1 MIGFTES
8 NFYKA
13 LQDFFINNNKDTF
26 LQMLGEFYNRT
37 EGIINKDNL
46 QDDLIKELR
55 ELYLEFNEK
64 GIDEKIVKEKVNY
77 FLENSLKIHNI
88 NKKLVQHEKEIEE
101 KADKVDTDKKLLQH
115 ENEIGEKADKVDTYK
130 KIDVDNKVWSMAN
143 MGQDVKQALTG
154 GSVAVVGENTIL
166 SENIV
171 TQQINKEKTNF
182 FNYYENLLD
191 PTPVYTDKVWYWA
204 TSSNSLTTLDSN
216 GHTCYNRIRLYGGIT
231 YSFKDIRG
239 GSLLVSLDLKTK
251 IGELSTS
258 AMFTGTYTPTKDC
271 WLYPYFYTNT
281 DMTNKMIVNSSSY
294 WCIGDNEKLEYGKK
308 YKRTIGDI
316 NLDSILTDIL
326 TINKNLPNKLNVQA
340 MYEELYKY
348 IDLKYKIEWAL
359 GGLNN
364 QGGYGVSDKR
374 ICTTTMQHAETDI
387 ILSTDYSKYRISV
400 YTYDKKDNPT
410 ITGNSGWIT
419 QGSYTIPKG
428 SYYMLQSGAL
438 NDSVSFSEIYNDCF
452 NAITFKTAENLDSKL
467 NNITSTEK
475 PLLFGLSPMRTR
487 IIMHRGYSGNAP
499 DNTVASFTL
508 AGQTPECWGIETDVR
523 VLTDNTLVC
532 FHDTELDSHTTGT
545 GNILD
550 KSYEDIKD
558 VIYDS
563 GVNGLSQ
570 YPNEKIALFTD
581 YLKICRKYGKVAVIE
596 LKPQTNINNIDKI
609 VNMVNSYN
617 MRNSAIYISFDKSYI
632 DRVLEIDKKAVV
644 QKLYLVNDTIDYDNF
659 NYDSI
664 GLEIQDW
671 GQTDANILE
680 SNLRKLQSKGVLVST
695 WTTDTAKTK
704 RSLENKCVDFIT
716 TNLIN

>member
-1 MIGFTES
+1 MSKFEES

-13 LQDFFINNNKDTF
+13 LQDFFINADKKTF
-26 LQMLGEFYNRT
+26 LQFLAEFYNRT
-37 EGIINKDNL
+37 EGIIDKDNI

-77 FLENSLKIHNI
+77 FIENSIKIQNI
-88 NKKLVQHEKEIEE
+88 NKKL
-101 KADKVDTDKKLLQH
+101 LRH

-143 MGQDVKQALTG
+143 MGQDVKEVLTG
-154 GSVAVVGENTIL
+154 GSVAVVGENAVLT
-166 SENIV
+166 ENV
-171 TQQINKEKTNF
+171 VSKQITKEKTNF
-182 FNYYENLLD
+182 YNFYENLLK
-191 PTPVYTDKVWYWA
+191 PTPLHEGKVWYW
-204 TSSNSLTTLDSN
+204 SSSEGLIVKDSS
-216 GHTCYNRIRLYGGIT
+216 GHNAYERIKLYGGVT

-251 IGELSTS
+251 IGELSTN

-271 WLYPYFYTNT
+271 WLYPYYYSAT
-281 DMTNKMIVNSSSY
+281 DMSNKMIVNSNSY
-294 WCIGDNEKLEYGKK
+294 WCIGDNVKLEYGKK

-348 IDLKYKIEWAL
+348 IDLKYKIGWDL
-359 GGLNN
+359 GALNN
-364 QGGYGVSDKR
+364 QGGYGTNDKR
-374 ICTTTMQHAETDI
+374 ICTTTMQYAETDI

-400 YTYDKKDNPT
+400 YTYDKKVNPT
-410 ITGNSGWIT
+410 IIGNSGWIT

-428 SYYMLQSGAL
+428 SYYMLQTGAL
-438 NDSVSFSEIYNDCF
+438 NDSISFNEIYNDCF
-452 NAITFKTAENLDSKL
+452 NAITFKTVENLDSKL
-467 NNITSTEK
+467 NNITSNEK
-475 PLLFGLSPMRTR
+475 PLLFGLSPMKTR

-508 AGQTPECWGIETDVR
+508 AGQTPECWGIETDAR
-523 VLTDNTLVC
+523 VLTDDTIVC
-532 FHDTELDSHTTGT
+532 FHDTELDSHTNGT

-550 KSYEDIKD
+550 KSYEDIKN

-570 YPNEKIALFTD
+570 YPNEKIALFSD
-581 YLKICRKYGKVAVIE
+581 YLKICRKYGKVAVVE

-617 MRNSAIYISFDKSYI
+617 MRNSVMYISFDRSYI

-671 GQTDANILE
+671 GQTDNNIIE
-680 SNLRKLQSKGVLVST
+680 TNLRKLQSKGVLVST
-695 WTTDTAKTK
+695 WTTDTANTK

>member
-1 MIGFTES
+1 MSKFEES

-13 LQDFFINNNKDTF
+13 LQDFFINADKKTF
-26 LQMLGEFYNRT
+26 LQFLAEFYNRT
-37 EGIINKDNL
+37 EGIIDKDNI
-46 QDDLIKELR
+46 QDELIKELR
-55 ELYLEFNEK
+55 DLYLEFNEK
-64 GIDEKIVKEKVNY
+64 GIDEKIVREKVNY
-77 FLENSLKIHNI
+77 FIENSIKIQNI
-88 NKKLVQHEKEIEE
+88 NKKL
-101 KADKVDTDKKLLQH
+101 LRH

-143 MGQDVKQALTG
+143 MGQDVKEALTG
-154 GSVAVVGENTIL
+154 GSVAVVGENAVLT
-166 SENIV
+166 ENV
-171 TQQINKEKTNF
+171 VSKQITKEKTNF
-182 FNYYENLLD
+182 YNFYENLLN
-191 PTPVYTDKVWYWA
+191 PTPLHEGKVWYW
-204 TSSNSLTTLDSN
+204 SSSEGLIVKDSS
-216 GHTCYNRIRLYGGIT
+216 GHNAHERIKLYGGVT

-239 GSLLVSLDLKTK
+239 TSLLVSLDLTKK
-251 IGELSTS
+251 IGELSTEN
-258 AMFTGTYTPTKDC
+258 MFSGTYTPNKDC
-271 WLYPYFYTNT
+271 WLYPYYYSAT
-281 DMTNKMIVNSSSY
+281 DITNKMIVNSNKY
-294 WCIGDNEKLEYGKK
+294 WCIGDNVKLEYGKK
-308 YKRTIGDI
+308 YKRTIDDI

-359 GGLNN
+359 GALNN
-364 QGGYGVSDKR
+364 QGGYGSNDKR

-387 ILSTDYSKYRISV
+387 ILSTNYSKYRISV
-400 YTYDKKDNPT
+400 YTYDKKVNPT

-428 SYYMLQSGAL
+428 TYYMLQTGAL
-438 NDSVSFSEIYNDCF
+438 NDSISFSEIYNDCF

-475 PLLFGLSPMRTR
+475 PLLFGLSPMKTR

-523 VLTDNTLVC
+523 VLTDDNIIC
-532 FHDTELDSHTTGT
+532 FHDTELDTHTNGT

-550 KSYEDIKD
+550 KSYSDIQN
-558 VIYDS
+558 VVYDS
-563 GVNGLSQ
+563 GVNGLTQ
-570 YPNEKIALFTD
+570 YPNEKIALFSD

-617 MRNSAIYISFDKSYI
+617 MRNSVIYISFDRSYI

-644 QKLYLVNDTIDYDNF
+644 QKLYLVNDSIDYDNF

-671 GQTDANILE
+671 GQTDSNILE

-695 WTTDTAKTK
+695 WTTDTANTK

>member
-1 MIGFTES
+1 MSKFEES

-13 LQDFFINNNKDTF
+13 LQDFFINADKKTF
-26 LQMLGEFYNRT
+26 LQFLAEFYNRT
-37 EGIINKDNL
+37 EGIIDKDNI
-46 QDDLIKELR
+46 QDQLIKELR

-77 FLENSLKIHNI
+77 FIENSIKIQNI
-88 NKKLVQHEKEIEE
+88 N
-101 KADKVDTDKKLLQH
+101 KKLLQH
-115 ENEIGEKADKVDTYK
+115 ENEIVEKADKVDTYK

-143 MGQDVKQALTG
+143 MGQDVKEVLTG
-154 GSVAVVGENTIL
+154 GSVAVVGENAVLT
-166 SENIV
+166 ENV
-171 TQQINKEKTNF
+171 VSKQITKEKTNF
-182 FNYYENLLD
+182 YNFYENLLN
-191 PTPVYTDKVWYWA
+191 PTPLHEGKVWYW
-204 TSSNSLTTLDSN
+204 SSSEGLIVKDSS
-216 GHTCYNRIRLYGGIT
+216 GHNAHERIKLYGGVT

-239 GSLLVSLDLKTK
+239 SSLLVSLDLKTK
-251 IGELSTS
+251 IGEVSTN

-271 WLYPYFYTNT
+271 WLYPYYYSAT
-281 DMTNKMIVNSSSY
+281 DMTNKMIVNSNNY
-294 WCIGDNEKLEYGKK
+294 WCIGDNKKLEYGKK

-316 NLDSILTDIL
+316 NLDNILTDIL

-348 IDLKYKIEWAL
+348 IDLKYKIDWAL

-364 QGGYGVSDKR
+364 QGGYGANDKR

-387 ILSTDYSKYRISV
+387 ILSTNYNKYRISV
-400 YTYDKKDNPT
+400 YTYDKRDNPT
-410 ITGNSGWIT
+410 IIGNSGWIT

-428 SYYMLQSGAL
+428 SYYMLQTGAV
-438 NDSVSFSEIYNDCF
+438 NDSISFSEIYNDCF

-467 NNITSTEK
+467 NNITSNEK
-475 PLLFGLSPMRTR
+475 PLLFGLSPMKTR

-523 VLTDNTLVC
+523 VLTDDTLVC

-570 YPNEKIALFTD
+570 HPNEKIALFSD

-617 MRNSAIYISFDKSYI
+617 MRNSAIYISFDKPYI

-644 QKLYLVNDTIDYDNF
+644 QKLYLANDSIDYDNF

-664 GLEIQDW
+664 GLEIQNW

-680 SNLRKLQSKGVLVST
+680 TNLRKLQSKGVLVST
-695 WTTDTAKTK
+695 WTTDTANTK